1 MVISRFCKFLKNW
14 SPSYF
19 KVMLIKMGL
28 SNKDIWFLDFGIF
41 DLALNNG
48 IFGQWLIDGFLGF

>member
-1 MVISRFCKFLKNW
+1 
-14 SPSYF
+14 
-19 KVMLIKMGL
+19 MGL